1 MYMYITLYHHLV
13 LVTYP
18 FFVGQITIYNHLFPS
33 FSNISA
39 TSQQKN
45 LLPCLRVGISHL
57 KQWNCW
63 QSQDRNKIGVINE
76 KCTSYVYTYMSVLC
90 IHCSQHDVNRLRKHK
105 SLHRPLRQYPYDI
118 SNMNIILYIYVY
130 NIIYLQY
137 IYIYIVFLNSNSEF
151 KIQEIRGTQ
160 YPTKTMNLPILTD
173 NIKKLKIGL

>member
-1 MYMYITLYHHLV
+1 MKYSVFFSKIRSNWLSVAICVYIYMYMYITLYHHLV

-130 NIIYLQY
+130 
-137 IYIYIVFLNSNSEF
+137 IYIRI
-151 KIQEIRGTQ
+151 
-160 YPTKTMNLPILTD
+160 
-173 NIKKLKIGL
+173 